1 MTQNNTAA
9 AAAPAAEP
17 KLPSKMFQARELLN
31 KIKGETL
38 PEGRSVRQEF
48 IARGQSEIG
57 LTKSGAITYYNNLK
71 SEAAGKA
78 LYPHSGK
85 KASKPAADAP
95 AEATGENKAEADA
108 EAEATA

>member
-1 MTQNNTAA
+1 MTQNTAA
-9 AAAPAAEP
+9 AAPAVEEA
-17 KLPSKMFQARELLN
+17 KAPSKMSLARGLL
-31 KIKGETL
+31 KTIQGETL
-38 PEGRSVRQEF
+38 PEGTSVRQAF

-85 KASKPAADAP
+85 KKAAAPAAEANAESGDQAGEKEAVDA
-95 AEATGENKAEADA
+95 
-108 EAEATA
+108 

>member
-1 MTQNNTAA
+1 MTQTNTAA
-9 AAAPAAEP
+9 APAVEA
-17 KLPSKMFQARELLN
+17 KAPSKMFLARELLK
-31 KIKGETL
+31 KIQGEEL
-38 PEGRSVRQEF
+38 PEGTSVRQAF

-85 KASKPAADAP
+85 KAKAQATETT
-95 AEATGENKAEADA
+95 AEASDAGEATSEEQAEA
-108 EAEATA
+108 